1 MSNSPRSKS
10 LALMFLLGAFLTG
23 GAVGFVADRAVS
35 LSRPSRQ
42 PMDERS
48 MRDSV
53 ARELHLSDAQR
64 QKFDSIFDWRRAR
77 NKEIMETVR
86 PSLMASRDSARVL
99 LMQTFDPE
107 QQAAFRLIIARSATA
122 DSARRSREDKR

>member
-1 MSNSPRSKS
+1 
-10 LALMFLLGAFLTG
+10 
-23 GAVGFVADRAVS
+23 
-35 LSRPSRQ
+35 
-42 PMDERS
+42 MDERS